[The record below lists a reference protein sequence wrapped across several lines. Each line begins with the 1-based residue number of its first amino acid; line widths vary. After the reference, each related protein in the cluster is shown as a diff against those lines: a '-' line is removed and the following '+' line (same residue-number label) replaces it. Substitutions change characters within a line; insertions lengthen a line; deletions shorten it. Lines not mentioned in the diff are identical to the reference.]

1 MAEPRLPAEVVEM
14 LRKPNPAVIGTVR
27 ADGAPVTVATW
38 YLYRDRRIIVNM
50 DAGRRRLEHIRGDPR
65 VSLTVL
71 DDADWGTHV
80 SMQGKLELVDDTDL
94 ADIDEIARHYTGEA
108 YPVRDRARLTGVLN
122 IETWHGWGRFA

>member
-1 MAEPRLPAEVVEM
+1 M
-14 LRKPNPAVIGTVR
+14 LRKPNPAVIATVR

-38 YLYRDRRIIVNM
+38 YLYRDGRIIVNM
-50 DAGRRRLEHIRGDPR
+50 DAGRRRLDHIRGDPR

-94 ADIDEIARHYTGEA
+94 ADIDEIARHYTGKA
-108 YPVRDRARLTGVLN
+108 SAAQVRQKVHAHNSEVGSDSLAGQN
-122 IETWHGWGRFA
+122 GRSMREHEKW